1 MNIQEAI
8 VVLKLHNQW
17 RKGAETPMIE
27 PKELSEAIDAIVDY
41 YHNKT
46 EITRFEVINHAS
58 NYKPIGRLLTMYKE
72 MEDFKSI
79 ELSYQDSGKTL
90 KVFLG

>member
-8 VVLKLHNQW
+8 VVLRLHNQW
-17 RKGAETPMIE
+17 RKGAETPMID
-27 PKELSEAIDAIVDY
+27 PKELGEAINIVVEY
-41 YHNKT
+41 YSNKA

-58 NYKPIGRLLTMYKE
+58 NDFAFGRVLTMYKE

-79 ELSYQDSGKTL
+79 ELSYQDGGKTL
-90 KVFLG
+90 KIFLG